1 MTTAAS
7 TTFAHRL
14 GRAVGLVVRFCI
26 HDRNP
31 KIRWLKRTV
40 IAALLLLALVS
51 SYNWL
56 VSAMIWVG
64 IIALAVYGYRSP
76 GQAWTDEEWE
86 RFVAPY
92 GRDSFGTPLDIW
104 GELRDET

>member
-104 GELRDET
+104 GRAKR